1 MSPVSPIVG
10 IGTFLA
16 GGVVIAINR
25 KTVAVKRSRGESFV
39 IVQIPHSE
47 VEKLVS

>member
-16 GGVVIAINR
+16 DGVVIAINR
-25 KTVAVKRSRGESFV
+25 TNVAVKKSDGNSFV
-39 IVQIPHSE
+39 IKLIPHSE